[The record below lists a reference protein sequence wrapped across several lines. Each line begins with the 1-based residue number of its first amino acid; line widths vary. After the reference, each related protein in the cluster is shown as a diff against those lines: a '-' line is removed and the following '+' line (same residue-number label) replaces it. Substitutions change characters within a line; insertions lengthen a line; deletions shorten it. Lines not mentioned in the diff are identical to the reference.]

1 VVWRKIIKT
10 AYKVLLFSK
19 SFKNKKEVRM
29 FNETLIKRF
38 MQIANIND
46 KERAERTIANQAK
59 YLKINKHLLLKS
71 YTVLERE
78 KKEQDKEKAFSLKAQ
93 TKNILIQKYKDEIVE
108 LYCKKGFGYLK
119 ISNAM
124 KINHNVKISKSAIEN
139 FIKINELEKMQV
151 QNG

>member
-1 VVWRKIIKT
+1 
-10 AYKVLLFSK
+10 
-19 SFKNKKEVRM
+19 M

-78 KKEQDKEKAFSLKAQ
+78 KKEQDKEKAFALKAQ

-124 KINHNVKISKSAIEN
+124 KINHNAKISKSAIEN
-139 FIKINELEKMQV
+139 FIKINELEKGAK
-151 QNG
+151 NG